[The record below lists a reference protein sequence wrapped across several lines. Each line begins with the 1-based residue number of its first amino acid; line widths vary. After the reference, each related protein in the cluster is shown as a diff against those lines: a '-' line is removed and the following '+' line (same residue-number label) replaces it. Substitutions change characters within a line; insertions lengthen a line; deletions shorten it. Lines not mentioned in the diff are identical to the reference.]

1 MVRDSSDDN
10 MVNPKLGTLRH
21 AVIQPE
27 PLWIIFAHD
36 LRIKLSQELIMTIN
50 KNIDGRGANVHI
62 CDGAQITIQF
72 VKNII
77 IHNIHIQDIKAGN
90 GGVIRDS
97 VNHFGQRLK
106 SDGDGI
112 SIYGATN
119 VWIDHVSMSNCEDG
133 LIDAIQGSTAITI
146 SNCHFTNHNEVTST
160 IIQTYKKKLL
170 YFLKD
175 LLMVMSMYLCML

>member
-10 MVNPKLGTLRH
+10 IVNPKLGTLRH

-77 IHNIHIQDIKAGN
+77 ILNIHIQDI
-90 GGVIRDS
+90 RD
-97 VNHFGQRLK
+97 
-106 SDGDGI
+106 